1 MQLSSCTKNNKGK
14 TNVTISLDLWNPKKS
29 MPKTEECDRCQMFS
43 GSCDPEHL
51 VCGIH
56 PSGPTEVPCP
66 DFAQVTEDCMPL
78 GAAYYGD
85 ELVLQPEHYLST
97 EERLEILN
105 THPLFTGVCPN

>member
-1 MQLSSCTKNNKGK
+1 
-14 TNVTISLDLWNPKKS
+14 
-29 MPKTEECDRCQMFS
+29 MPKTDECDRCQMFS
-43 GSCDPEHL
+43 GSLDLEHL

-78 GAAYYGD
+78 GAAYYAD

-97 EERLEILN
+97 EDRWEILN
-105 THPLFTGVCPN
+105 THPLFTGICPKCGAKIEPQQRVHYDCEGCGWLDDSVV

>member
-1 MQLSSCTKNNKGK
+1 
-14 TNVTISLDLWNPKKS
+14 

-56 PSGPTEVPCP
+56 PSGPEQSPCL
-66 DFAQVTEDCMPL
+66 DFAEVTEQWEPL
-78 GAAYYGD
+78 GAGYYDG

-105 THPLFTGVCPN
+105 THPLFTGVCPECGAEIEPQQRMHYDCEACGWLDDSVV